1 VRDVRPRWQTPVPDG
16 APSDGDDIAE
26 FVTAVCKQTKDTIAG
41 HVGEDLVLRP
51 WQSGL
56 LHDLFVKRPDGRRQ
70 FRRALVG
77 LPRKN
82 GKSALSSGIALAE
95 LFFTGPDGAEIFSCA
110 ADRDQAR
117 IVFGMAKQMVEL
129 SPTNLKPACRV
140 YRDAIERT
148 DNGSV
153 YRVLS
158 SEAFT
163 KEGLSPTLVIFD
175 EVHAQPNDE
184 LWNVMSLAAGARREP
199 LLLGITT
206 AGVMTDRLGNP
217 TLCHRL
223 WEHGRKVVAGEVDD
237 PSFFFAWWGA
247 PDGAAHDDPDVWAA
261 SNPGFDDI
269 VDAEDFAA
277 AVVSTPEN
285 EFRTKRLNQ
294 WVTSAEAWLPAGAW
308 DALEVEAVPEDGAR
322 VVLGFDGSY
331 SDDSTAL
338 VGCTVPEGDDDVP
351 GLFVVA
357 VWESAGKPPGWT
369 VPREEVDAQVDAAM
383 RRWDVAEFA
392 ADPPKWE
399 SEMERWEERYGEVVV
414 RFDTFSRARMA
425 PACNRL
431 YAAVTEGRLAHDGS
445 EVLGRH
451 FGNAVTKQTPQG
463 TVIVKD
469 SKSSPRKIDAAV
481 ASVVAHDRAMWHA
494 THGEPAFGDV
504 WFAFT

>member
-1 VRDVRPRWQTPVPDG
+1 MPNEPRWLTPVPESE
-16 APSDGDDIAE
+16 SDGPDIAG
-26 FVTAVCKQTKDTIAG
+26 FIGDMCRQTKDTIAG
-41 HVGEDLVLRP
+41 SVGSELVMRP
-51 WQSGL
+51 WQDQL
-56 LHDLFVKRPDGRRQ
+56 LRDLFAKKADGRRR
-70 FRRALVG
+70 FRRALIG

-95 LFFTGPDGAEIFSCA
+95 LFFTGPDGGEIFSCA

-129 SPTNLKPACRV
+129 EPELKAMCKV
-140 YRDAIERT
+140 YRDAIERP

-158 SEAFT
+158 AEAYT
-163 KEGLSPTLVIFD
+163 KEGLSPSLTIFD

-223 WEHGRKVVAGEVDD
+223 FEHGRKVVSGDVDD

-247 PDGAAHDDPDVWAA
+247 PDKADHTDEAEWRQA
-261 SNPGFDDI
+261 NPGFDDI
-269 VDAEDFAA
+269 VSGEDFAA
-277 AVVSTPEN
+277 AVISTPEN

-294 WVTSAEAWLPAGAW
+294 WVTSAVAWLPTGTW
-308 DALEVEAVPEDGAR
+308 DALDVLPAPDDGTSI
-322 VVLGFDGSY
+322 VLGFDGAY
-331 SDDSTAL
+331 TDDSTAL
-338 VGCTVPEGDDDVP
+338 IGCTVPAEGEKP
-351 GLFVVA
+351 HLFVVE
-357 VWESAGKPPGWT
+357 VWESSDKPPGWT
-369 VPREEVDAQVDAAM
+369 VPRETVDARVDEAM
-383 RRWDVAEFA
+383 RRWDVLEFA

-399 SEMERWEERYGEVVV
+399 SEMERWEERYGEVIV
-414 RFDTFSRARMA
+414 RFDTFVPSRMV
-425 PACNRL
+425 PACNRFF
-431 YAAVTEGRLAHDGS
+431 AAVTEGNLTHDGS

-451 FGNAVTKQTPQG
+451 LGNAVTKQKLQG

-469 SKSSPRKIDAAV
+469 SKSSPRKIDAAI
-481 ASVVAHDRAMWHA
+481 AAVVAHDRAMWHA
-494 THGEPAFGDV
+494 TQAGVSDV
-504 WFAFT
+504 FFAFT

>member
-1 VRDVRPRWQTPVPDG
+1 MPNEPRWLTPVPETD
-16 APSDGDDIAE
+16 SDGPDIAG
-26 FVTAVCKQTKDTIAG
+26 FISKMCRQTKDTIAG
-41 HVGEDLVLRP
+41 SVGEDLAMRP
-51 WQSGL
+51 WQDSL
-56 LHDLFVKRPDGRRQ
+56 LSDLFAKREDGQRR
-70 FRRALVG
+70 FRRALIG

-95 LFFTGPDGAEIFSCA
+95 LFYTGPDGGEIFSCA

-117 IVFGMAKQMVEL
+117 IVFGMARQMVQMEPEL
-129 SPTNLKPACRV
+129 EAMCKV

-158 SEAFT
+158 AEAYT
-163 KEGLSPTLVIFD
+163 KEGLSPSLTIFD

-223 WEHGRKVVAGEVDD
+223 FEHGRKVVAGDVDD

-247 PDGAAHDDPDVWAA
+247 PDKADHRDPDVWKLA
-261 SNPGFDDI
+261 NPGFDDI
-269 VDAEDFAA
+269 VSGEDFAA

-294 WVTSAEAWLPAGAW
+294 WVTSAEAWLPTGTW
-308 DALEVEAVPEDGAR
+308 DALEAKPAPKSGR
-322 VVLGFDGSY
+322 IVLGFDGSY
-331 SDDSTAL
+331 TDDSTAL
-338 VGCTVPEGDDDVP
+338 IGCTIP
-351 GLFVVA
+351 GEDESPQLFVVK
-357 VWESAGKPPGWT
+357 VWESAGRPQGWT
-369 VPREEVDAQVDAAM
+369 VPREEVDAVMDETM
-383 RRWDVAEFA
+383 RSFDVVELA

-399 SEMERWEERYGEVVV
+399 SEMERWEERYGDVVV

-431 YAAVTEGRLAHDGS
+431 YAAVTEQNLCHDGS
-445 EVLGRH
+445 EVLARH

-481 ASVVAHDRAMWHA
+481 AAVVAHDRAVWHSTNDQSA
-494 THGEPAFGDV
+494 GAVFFE
-504 WFAFT
+504 FT

>member
-1 VRDVRPRWQTPVPDG
+1 MPNEPRWLTPVPDSERESG
-16 APSDGDDIAE
+16 DGEWIAN
-26 FVTAVCKQTKDTIAG
+26 FVTAMCRQTKDTIAG
-41 HVGEDLVLRP
+41 SVGESLALRD
-51 WQSGL
+51 WQRNL
-56 LHDLFVKRPDGRRQ
+56 LSALFARRDDGQRR

-95 LFFTGPDGAEIFSCA
+95 LFDTGPDGGEIFSCA

-117 IVFGMAKQMVEL
+117 IVFGMARQMVTMEPEL
-129 SPTNLKPACRV
+129 EAMCKV

-158 SEAFT
+158 AEAYT
-163 KEGLSPTLVIFD
+163 KEGLSPSLTIFD

-223 WEHGRKVVAGEVDD
+223 FEHGRKVVSGEVED

-247 PDGAAHDDPDVWAA
+247 PDKADHRDEDVWKLA
-261 SNPGFDDI
+261 NPGFDDI
-269 VDAEDFAA
+269 VAAEDFAA

-294 WVTSAEAWLPAGAW
+294 WVTSTEAWLPTGAYE
-308 DALEVEAVPEDGAR
+308 ALDELPAPADGTS

-331 SDDSTAL
+331 TDDSTAL
-338 VGCTVPEGDDDVP
+338 IGCTVAEVP
-351 GLFVVA
+351 QLFVVE

-369 VPREEVDAQVDAAM
+369 VPRESVDAAVDAAM
-383 RRWDVAEFA
+383 RRWNVVEFA

-425 PACNRL
+425 PACNRFF
-431 YAAVTEGRLAHDGS
+431 AAVTEQNLTRDGS
-445 EVLGRH
+445 EVLARH
-451 FGNAVTKQTPQG
+451 LGNAVTKQTPQG

-481 ASVVAHDRAMWHA
+481 AAVIAHDRAVWHVTNGPQSSA
-494 THGEPAFGDV
+494 V
-504 WFAFT
+504 VFAFT

>member
-1 VRDVRPRWQTPVPDG
+1 MPNAPRWLTPVPE
-16 APSDGDDIAE
+16 SDSAGWEVAGFID
-26 FVTAVCKQTKDTIAG
+26 TMCRQTKDTIAG
-41 HVGEDLVLRP
+41 SVGEDLKLRD
-51 WQSGL
+51 WQSNL
-56 LHDLFVKRPDGRRQ
+56 LSDLFAKREDGRRR
-70 FRRALVG
+70 FRRALIG

-82 GKSALSSGIALAE
+82 GKSALSSGIALSE
-95 LFFTGPDGAEIFSCA
+95 LFHTGPDGAEIFSCA

-117 IVFGMAKQMVEL
+117 IVFGMAKQMVQLEPEL
-129 SPTNLKPACRV
+129 EAMCRV

-223 WEHGRKVVAGEVDD
+223 FEHGRKVVSGEVED
-237 PSFFFAWWGA
+237 PSFFFAWWSA
-247 PDGAAHDDPDVWAA
+247 LDKADHRDPDVWRD

-269 VDAEDFAA
+269 VDGEDFAA

-294 WVTSAEAWLPAGAW
+294 WVTSSEAWLPTGAYE
-308 DALEVEAVPEDGAR
+308 ALTELPVPDDGTA

-331 SDDSTAL
+331 TDDSTAL
-338 VGCTVPEGDDDVP
+338 IGCTVSDPP
-351 GLFVVA
+351 HLFVVE

-369 VPREEVDAQVDAAM
+369 VPRESVDAAVDAAM

-399 SEMERWEERYGEVVV
+399 SEMERWEERYGGIVV

-425 PACNRL
+425 PACNRF
-431 YAAVTEGRLAHDGS
+431 YAAVTEGKLTRDPSDVLA
-445 EVLGRH
+445 RH
-451 FGNAVTKQTPQG
+451 LGNAVTKQTPQG

-481 ASVVAHDRAMWHA
+481 AAVIAHDRAVWHLTSGPRSA
-494 THGEPAFGDV
+494 DV
-504 WFAFT
+504 FFAFT

>member
-1 VRDVRPRWQTPVPDG
+1 MPNEPRWLTPVPEVS
-16 APSDGDDIAE
+16 SDGPVIAS
-26 FVTAVCKQTKDTIAG
+26 FISGMCRQTKDTIAG
-41 HVGEDLVLRP
+41 SVGSELVMRP
-51 WQSGL
+51 WQDSL
-56 LHDLFVKRPDGRRQ
+56 LRDLFALRDDGRRR
-70 FRRALVG
+70 FRRALIG

-95 LFFTGPDGAEIFSCA
+95 LFLTGPDGGEIFSCA

-129 SPTNLKPACRV
+129 EPELKAMCKV
-140 YRDAIERT
+140 YRDAIERP

-158 SEAFT
+158 AEAFT
-163 KEGLSPTLVIFD
+163 KEGLSPSLTIFD

-223 WEHGRKVVAGEVDD
+223 FEHGRKVVSGDVDD

-247 PDGAAHDDPDVWAA
+247 PDKADHRDQAVWEHA
-261 SNPGFDDI
+261 NPGFDDI
-269 VDAEDFAA
+269 VAAEDFAA

-294 WVTSAEAWLPAGAW
+294 WVTSAEAWLPTGAW
-308 DALEVEAVPEDGAR
+308 DELQELPTPADGSR
-322 VVLGFDGSY
+322 VVLGFDGAY
-331 SDDSTAL
+331 TDDSTAL
-338 VGCTVPEGDDDVP
+338 IGCTVPADGEHP
-351 GLFVVA
+351 HLFVVE

-369 VPREEVDAQVDAAM
+369 VPRESVDAAVDRAM
-383 RRWDVAEFA
+383 RRWDVVEFA

-399 SEMERWEERYGEVVV
+399 SEMERWEGRYGEVVV

-431 YAAVTEGRLAHDGS
+431 YAAVTEQAVTHDGS

-451 FGNAVTKQTPQG
+451 LGNAVTKQTPQG

-481 ASVVAHDRAMWHA
+481 AAVIAHDRAVWHSTNESGA
-494 THGEPAFGDV
+494 ADV
-504 WFAFT
+504 FFAFT

>member
-1 VRDVRPRWQTPVPDG
+1 MPDDPRWLTPVPDSERAAG
-16 APSDGDDIAE
+16 DGDLIAE
-26 FVTAVCKQTKDTIAG
+26 FITRACRQTKDTIAG
-41 HVGEDLVLRP
+41 TVGEPLVLRP
-51 WQSGL
+51 WQQ
-56 LHDLFVKRPDGRRQ
+56 DLMGALFARRGDRRR
-70 FRRALVG
+70 FRRALIG

-82 GKSALSSGIALAE
+82 GKSALSSGVALAE
-95 LFFTGPDGAEIFSCA
+95 LFVTGPDGGEIFSCA

-129 SPTNLKPACRV
+129 HPDLRESCKV
-140 YRDAIERT
+140 YRDAIERP

-206 AGVMTDRLGNP
+206 AGVMTDRFGNP
-217 TLCHRL
+217 SLCHRL
-223 WEHGRKVVAGEVDD
+223 WEHGRRVTAGEVDD

-247 PDGAAHDDPDVWAA
+247 PDGADHRDPEVWRAA
-261 SNPGFDDI
+261 NPGFDDI
-269 VDAEDFAA
+269 VDGEDFAA

-308 DALEVEAVPEDGAR
+308 QALETGPQPDAGAR
-322 VVLGFDGSY
+322 VVLGFDGAY
-331 SDDSTAL
+331 TDDSTAL
-338 VGCTVPEGDDDVP
+338 IGCTVPEDGEVP
-351 GLFVVA
+351 RLFVVA
-357 VWESAGKPPGWT
+357 VWESRDKPPGWT
-369 VPREEVDAQVDAAM
+369 VPREEVSTVLDDAM
-383 RRWDVAEFA
+383 RRWDVVEFA

-399 SEMERWEERYGEVVV
+399 SEMERWEERYGDVVV
-414 RFDTFSRARMA
+414 RFPTFSRARMA

-431 YAAVTEGRLAHDGS
+431 FAAVTEGRLSHDGS
-445 EVLGRH
+445 EVLERH
-451 FGNAVTKQTPQG
+451 LGNAVTKQTPEG
-463 TVIVKD
+463 HVIVKD

-481 ASVVAHDRAMWHA
+481 AAVVAHDRAVWHA
-494 THGEPAFGDV
+494 TNSPQYGDV

>member
-1 VRDVRPRWQTPVPDG
+1 MCR
-16 APSDGDDIAE
+16 
-26 FVTAVCKQTKDTIAG
+26 QTKDTIAG
-41 HVGEDLVLRP
+41 SVGEDLVIRP
-51 WQSGL
+51 WQAEL
-56 LHDLFVKRPDGRRQ
+56 LDSLFARKPDGRRR
-70 FRRALVG
+70 FRRALIG

-95 LFFTGPDGAEIFSCA
+95 LFLTGPDGGEIFSCA

-117 IVFGMAKQMVEL
+117 IVFGMAKQMIEL
-129 SPTNLKPACRV
+129 EPELKGLCKV
-140 YRDAIERT
+140 YRDAIERP

-158 SEAFT
+158 AEAFT
-163 KEGLSPTLVIFD
+163 KEGLSPSLTIFD

-217 TLCHRL
+217 SLCHRL
-223 WEHGRKVVAGEVDD
+223 FEHGKRVVAGEVED

-247 PDGAAHDDPDVWAA
+247 PDGADHRDPQVWRDA
-261 SNPGFDDI
+261 NPGFDDI
-269 VDAEDFAA
+269 VAAEDFAA

-285 EFRTKRLNQ
+285 EYRTKRLNQ
-294 WVTSAEAWLPAGAW
+294 WVTSAQAWLPTGAW
-308 DALEVEAVPEDGAR
+308 DALDVIDAPPPEAR
-322 VVLGFDGSY
+322 VVLGFDGAY
-331 SDDSTAL
+331 TDDSTAL
-338 VGCTVPEGDDDVP
+338 IGCTVPDEGERP
-351 GLFVVA
+351 HLFVVE
-357 VWESAGKPPGWT
+357 VWERADKPAGWT
-369 VPREEVDAQVDAAM
+369 VPRETVDAKVDEAM
-383 RRWDVAEFA
+383 RAWDVVEFA

-399 SEMERWEERYGEVVV
+399 SEMERWEERYGDVVV
-414 RFDTFSRARMA
+414 RFDTFSRSRMA

-431 YAAVTEGRLAHDGS
+431 YAAVTEKALTHDGS

-451 FGNAVTKQTPQG
+451 LGNAVTKQTPQG

-481 ASVVAHDRAMWHA
+481 AAVIAHDRAMWHA
-494 THGEPAFGDV
+494 TQAGNPGVF
-504 WFAFT
+504 FAVV